1 MDDKTKNIL
10 FVSGLIFALFLIMH
24 SVKVVPTT
32 TTTKTTTTKVVYK
45 KPNVYATTASPHY
58 NAYKSQYYN

>member
-10 FVSGLIFALFLIMH
+10 FVIGLIFALFLIMH
-24 SVKVVPTT
+24 NIPTT

-45 KPNVYATTASPHY
+45 KPTSNTNTASASHY

>member
-32 TTTKTTTTKVVYK
+32 TTTKTKTTKVVYK
-45 KPNVYATTASPHY
+45 KPNVYTTDAPHY

>member
-10 FVSGLIFALFLIMH
+10 FVSGLIFALLLIMH

-45 KPNVYATTASPHY
+45 KPNVYTTTVSPHY

>member
-1 MDDKTKNIL
+1 
-10 FVSGLIFALFLIMH
+10 LIFALFLIMH

-32 TTTKTTTTKVVYK
+32 TTTKTTNTKVVYK
-45 KPNVYATTASPHY
+45 KPNVYTTDAPHY

>member
-10 FVSGLIFALFLIMH
+10 FVIGLIFALFLIMH
-24 SVKVVPTT
+24 SVKIVPTT
-32 TTTKTTTTKVVYK
+32 NTTKTTTTKVVYK
-45 KPNVYATTASPHY
+45 TPNVITPHY

>member
-10 FVSGLIFALFLIMH
+10 FVIGLIFALFLIMH
-24 SVKVVPTT
+24 SFKVVPTT
-32 TTTKTTTTKVVYK
+32 TTTTTTKVVYK
-45 KPNVYATTASPHY
+45 KPNVYTTVSPHY

>member
-10 FVSGLIFALFLIMH
+10 FVIGLIFALFLIMH
-24 SVKVVPTT
+24 SFKVVPTT

-45 KPNVYATTASPHY
+45 KPNVITPHY